1 MRDLM
6 NGLPWWVKAIGLV
19 GFPIFVA
26 LFFMGQAAGI
36 LPSADQENKKVLV
49 EIRNYV
55 ATQDARTV
63 QLLDRLTMSLRIMCE
78 NGSRTPAERNNCLNI
93 R

>member
-1 MRDLM
+1 MRDMM
-6 NGLPWWVKAIGLV
+6 NGLPWWIKAIGLV

-26 LFFMGQAAGI
+26 LFLMGQSAGFI
-36 LPSADQENKKVLV
+36 PSADAENRKVLV

-55 ATQDARTV
+55 STQDTRTI
-63 QLLDRLTMSLRIMCE
+63 LLLERLTQSLRIMCE
-78 NGSRTPAERNNCLNI
+78 NGSRTLAERNNCLNI